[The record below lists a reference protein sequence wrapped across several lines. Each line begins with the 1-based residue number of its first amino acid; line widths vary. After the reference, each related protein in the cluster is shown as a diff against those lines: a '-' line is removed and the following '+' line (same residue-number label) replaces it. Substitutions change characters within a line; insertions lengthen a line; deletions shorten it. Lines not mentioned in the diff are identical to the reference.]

1 MSDMKVDQILTQIRA
16 LREQTGVAKS
26 GMVEADSFAVNA
38 PSNVNFGAMLKESI
52 NAVNSTQQASGALA
66 AAFEAGAK
74 DVSLTEVM
82 VNMQKSEVAFKAVVE
97 VRNKFV
103 DAYQEVMRMSM

>member
-1 MSDMKVDQILTQIRA
+1 MSDMKVDNILTQIRA
-16 LREQTGVAKS
+16 LREQTGVAKP
-26 GMVEADSFAVNA
+26 GMVEAASFSVNA
-38 PSNVNFGAMLKESI
+38 PSNVNFGAMLKDSI
-52 NAVNSTQQASGALA
+52 NAVNTVQQNSSALA
-66 AAFEAGAK
+66 SAFERGAK

-82 VNMQKSEVAFKAVVE
+82 VNAEKSSVAFKAVVE

>member
-16 LREQTGVAKS
+16 LREQTSVAKP
-26 GMVEADSFAVNA
+26 GMIEGDSFSVNA
-38 PSNVNFGAMLKESI
+38 PSNVNFGAMLKDSI
-52 NAVNSTQQASGALA
+52 NAVNSTQKNAGALA
-66 AAFEAGAK
+66 AEFERGAK

-82 VNMQKSEVAFKAVVE
+82 VNLQKSDVAFKAVVE